1 MDILLTSLQQIL
13 SPVTAA
19 YALAAIGLNL
29 HFGFT
34 GLLNFGHAG
43 FLAIG
48 AYGFAISV
56 AVLELPVVLAVLI
69 AVALAVLFALLIGI
83 PTLRLR
89 ADYLAIVTIAAAE
102 IIRFTVNSSVLAG
115 LTGGAQG
122 INNNEAM
129 GNGYSQAFKAANP
142 FTLGRVELGPWV
154 FTATQLWAAI
164 LTWIVVAVV
173 AFLVLG
179 LMRSPWGLVVKGI
192 REDEYALSSLGRN
205 VRLYKT
211 QSLIIGGVIGAVAGI
226 MLVLPATVAPGDF
239 NSRLTF
245 NLFTVLLLGG
255 AATILGP
262 VLGAVVFWVLL
273 QASDQLIQLGER
285 NGWFGGF
292 ADASQL
298 RFTLVGVVLVVL
310 IVFRP
315 QGMLGDRKELA
326 FDDK

>member
-1 MDILLTSLQQIL
+1 MDILLTSLQQIM

-56 AVLELPVVLAVLI
+56 AVLDLPVVVALLV

-89 ADYLAIVTIAAAE
+89 ADYLAIVTIAASE

-129 GNGYSQAFKAANP
+129 GNSYSQAFKDANP
-142 FTLGRVELGPWV
+142 FDAGRVEIGPWV

-164 LTWIVVAVV
+164 LTWVVVAVV
-173 AFLVLG
+173 AALVWA
-179 LMRSPWGLVVKGI
+179 LMRSPWGLVLKGI
-192 REDEYALSSLGRN
+192 REDEHALTSLGKN

-211 QSLIIGGVIGAVAGI
+211 QSLIIGGVIGALAGI
-226 MLVLPATVAPGDF
+226 MLVLPSTVAPGDF

-262 VLGAVVFWVLL
+262 VLGAIVFWVLL
-273 QASDQLIQLGER
+273 QASDGLIQLGER
-285 NGWFGGF
+285 GGWLGGF

-298 RFTLVGVVLVVL
+298 RFTLVGIVLVVL

>member
-1 MDILLTSLQQIL
+1 MDVLLNSLQQIL

-56 AVLELPVVLAVLI
+56 AVLELPVVLALLI
-69 AVALAVLFALLIGI
+69 AVALAVLFALLIGM

-142 FTLGRVELGPWV
+142 FTVGRVELGPWV

-164 LTWIVVAVV
+164 LTWIVVALVALVV
-173 AFLVLG
+173 WA

-192 REDEYALSSLGRN
+192 REDEYALTSLGKN

-211 QSLIIGGVIGAVAGI
+211 QSLVIGGVIGAVAGI
-226 MLVLPATVAPGDF
+226 LLVLPAAVAPDDF

-285 NGWFGGF
+285 DGWFGGF

-298 RFTLVGVVLVVL
+298 RFTLVGIVLVVL

-315 QGMLGDRKELA
+315 QGVLGDRKELA
-326 FDDK
+326 FDEK